1 MNTSLIQD
9 ERGSLLPLILGY
21 LALLTAA
28 LTVAVSIGQVAT
40 ANALLNNMAEEIVLS
55 CASSVDRS
63 TYYSSGELTIDLE
76 SARAVARSA
85 VSAERSNLLNG
96 ISVDA
101 VVAKA
106 MAKLKSLK
114 FVLCQ
119 MSFIF
124 RWETY
129 RRRWTG
135 SLKIALLSLYAT
147 MGDAVFKRLYS

>member
-1 MNTSLIQD
+1 VNTSLIQD

-63 TYYSSGELTIDLE
+63 TYYSSGALTIDLE

-101 VVAKA
+101 VVAKGSQVEIGLR
-106 MAKLKSLK
+106 AKTRLLTGQWRSLSAHARAE
-114 FVLCQ
+114 V
-119 MSFIF
+119 
-124 RWETY
+124 RVNPV
-129 RRRWTG
+129 G
-135 SLKIALLSLYAT
+135 
-147 MGDAVFKRLYS
+147 